1 MVKYTTRP
9 GSRESS
15 SRAVQLLTSI
25 YLSFSLE
32 FIVSS
37 DQRFSFNFDLTVF
50 LQFEITKIT
59 TFWIERNIALSHD
72 YRQIKY
78 LHSLLWW
85 GFGFSSSRFR
95 SLPFHLLAAII
106 LKFYTFS
113 ETIFTTPTDAIP
125 LLLFRL
131 SITIVIIG
139 RTRRL
144 SSLSLLVRLI
154 RV

>member
-1 MVKYTTRP
+1 MVKNTTHP
-9 GSRESS
+9 SSRESS

-59 TFWIERNIALSHD
+59 TLGQNETLHCRTTTDKLNIYTASFGEVLVFLFFLFTFVLI
-72 YRQIKY
+72 RFIC
-78 LHSLLWW
+78 LL
-85 GFGFSSSRFR
+85 R
-95 SLPFHLLAAII
+95 S

-113 ETIFTTPTDAIP
+113 KTIFTTPTNAIP

-144 SSLSLLVRLI
+144 SSLSLRI
-154 RV
+154 